1 MKFRKHIPLIFLAA
15 VLTFAAGVPSRLQ
28 TEISTLNNDDA
39 LTHGCWGLCVIDMD
53 SGKVIASN
61 DPDRSMIP
69 ASTMKVLT
77 TGAAMGLLGKDYRYS
92 TFIEYDGVYDI
103 AAGVI
108 HGNIYIR
115 GTGDPTLG
123 SSHFPADT
131 VNGFAGLP
139 KKLKEMGIK
148 IIEGNIYGD
157 KTFFS
162 DNPLPDGW
170 TWGDLGQYYGAGTSG
185 LDYKDNKV
193 TLYFNSMK
201 GDSGRI
207 TRVYPQPRGIRYVT
221 YVTVAGK
228 KDEAY
233 VYGSLNGNNYAV
245 YGSIPAGKKDFEVE
259 ASNPDPALTC
269 AEDIYNGCV
278 QQGII
283 VGGTAKSWSRNDQRN
298 AKPFVRK
305 TLMMFS
311 SPTLSEIIEVTNK
324 HSDNI
329 YAEQLLR
336 TLGALKGEDGTTD
349 AGTVV
354 VRDYWASQGVNID
367 GMYVM
372 DGSGLSRSNLVT
384 TKQQAMIL
392 YRISKMSWYAEF
404 DASLPVAGKEGSMSS
419 LCKGTCAENNMRAK
433 TGYINRARGYAGY
446 VKTKSGR
453 MVCFSVLANNYTCS
467 ATDMKK
473 KLEKILVAIAEL

>member
-1 MKFRKHIPLIFLAA
+1 VKSHAHIILFFLLGM
-15 VLTFAAGVPSRLQ
+15 VVISAGIPARLQ
-28 TEISTLNNDDA
+28 TEIDTLNKDEA
-39 LTHGCWGLCVIDMD
+39 LTHGSWGLCVIDVD
-53 SGKVIASN
+53 SGNVIATN
-61 DPDRSMIP
+61 DADRSMMP
-69 ASTMKVLT
+69 ASTMKILT
-77 TGAAMGLLGKDYRYS
+77 TGAAMGLLGKDYRYT

-103 AAGVI
+103 AAGIV
-108 HGNIYIR
+108 HGNIFIR
-115 GTGDPTLG
+115 GTGDPTLE
-123 SSHFPADT
+123 SAHFPSDT

-201 GDSGRI
+201 GDSGRLEK
-207 TRVYPQPRGIRYVT
+207 VYPQPKGTRYIT
-221 YVTVAGK
+221 YVTADGK

-233 VYGSLNGNNYAV
+233 VYGALNGTNYQI
-245 YGSIPAGKKDFEVE
+245 YGSIPAGKKEYEVE
-259 ASNPDPALTC
+259 ASNPDPAMTC
-269 AEDIYNGCV
+269 AEDVFNGCV
-278 QQGII
+278 KRGII
-283 VGGTAKSWSRNDQRN
+283 VGGSAKTWNRIDQRN
-298 AKPFVRK
+298 SKPFLRK
-305 TLMMFS
+305 TLMTYS
-311 SPTLSEIIEVTNK
+311 SPTLTEIIAVTNK

-336 TLGALKGEDGTTD
+336 TLGALKGEDGTTE

-354 VRDYWASQGVNID
+354 VRNYWSSQGIDID
-367 GMYVM
+367 GMYLM
-372 DGSGLSRSNLVT
+372 DGSGLSRSDLVT
-384 TKQQAMIL
+384 TRQQCTIL
-392 YRISKMSWYAEF
+392 YKISKMPWFAEF
-404 DASLPVAGKEGSMSS
+404 DSSLPVAGREGSMSS

-453 MVCFSVLANNYTCS
+453 LVCFSLLANNYTC
-467 ATDMKK
+467 TPTEMKK
-473 KLEKILVAIAEL
+473 KLEKILVAIAEM

>member
-1 MKFRKHIPLIFLAA
+1 MKSRSHILLFFLLGLL
-15 VLTFAAGVPSRLQ
+15 VISAGVPTHLQ
-28 TEISTLNNDDA
+28 SEIDALNRDEA
-39 LTHGCWGLCVIDMD
+39 LTHGCWGLCVIDVD
-53 SGKVIASN
+53 SGKIIASN
-61 DPDRSMIP
+61 DPDRSMMP
-69 ASTMKVLT
+69 ASTMKILT
-77 TGAAMGLLGKDYRYS
+77 TGAAMGLLGKDYRYT

-103 AAGVI
+103 ASGIV

-115 GTGDPTLG
+115 GTGDPTLE
-123 SSHFPADT
+123 SAHFPSDS

-162 DNPLPDGW
+162 DNPIPDGW

-201 GDSGRI
+201 GDSGRLEK
-207 TRVYPQPRGIRYVT
+207 VNPQPRGTKYIT
-221 YVTVAGK
+221 YVTADGK

-233 VYGSLNGNNYAV
+233 VYGSMNGNNFQV
-245 YGSIPAGKKDFEVE
+245 YGSIPAGKKDYEVE
-259 ASNPDPALTC
+259 ASNPDPAMTC
-269 AEDIYNGCV
+269 AEDVYNGCV
-278 QQGII
+278 KRGII
-283 VGGTAKSWSRNDQRN
+283 VGGSAKTWGRNEQRN
-298 AKPFVRK
+298 SKPFLRK
-305 TLMMFS
+305 TLMTYN
-311 SPTLSEIIEVTNK
+311 SPTLTEIIAVTNK

-354 VRDYWASQGVNID
+354 VRDYWASQGVD
-367 GMYVM
+367 VEGMYVM
-372 DGSGLSRSNLVT
+372 DGSGLSRSDLVT
-384 TKQQAMIL
+384 TKQQCMIL
-392 YRISKMSWYAEF
+392 YRISKMPWFAEF

-433 TGYINRARGYAGY
+433 TGYINRARGYTGY
-446 VKTKSGR
+446 VKTQSGR
-453 MVCFSVLANNYTCS
+453 LVCFSLLANNYTC
-467 ATDMKK
+467 TPGEMKK
-473 KLEKILVAIAEL
+473 KLEKILVAIAEM

>member
-1 MKFRKHIPLIFLAA
+1 VKHRFQIPL
-15 VLTFAAGVPSRLQ
+15 VLFFAFVVFAAGVPSRLQ
-28 TEISTLNNDDA
+28 TEINTLNKDES
-39 LTHGCWGLCVIDMD
+39 LTHGCWGLCVIDLD

-77 TGAAMGLLGKDYRYS
+77 TGAAMGLLGKDYRFT

-103 AAGVI
+103 AAGII

-115 GTGDPTLG
+115 GTGDPTLE
-123 SSHFPADT
+123 SSHFPSDT
-131 VNGFAGLP
+131 TNGFASLP

-157 KTFFS
+157 RTFFS

-193 TLYFNSMK
+193 VMYFNSMK
-201 GDSGRI
+201 GDSGRL
-207 TRVYPQPRGIRYVT
+207 TEVKPHPKGIRYTTFVT
-221 YVTVAGK
+221 ADGK
-228 KDEAY
+228 KDEAF
-233 VYGSLNGNNYAV
+233 VYGSLNGSNYMIF
-245 YGSIPAGKKDFEVE
+245 GSIPAGKKDYEVE

-269 AEDIYNGCV
+269 AEDVYNACIKR
-278 QQGII
+278 GII
-283 VGGTAKSWSRNDQRN
+283 VGGAPKSWNRNDQRN

-305 TLMMFS
+305 TLMSFN
-311 SPTLSEIIEVTNK
+311 SPMLSEIVEVTNK

-336 TLGALKGEDGTTD
+336 TLGALKGGDGTTE
-349 AGTVV
+349 AGTNV
-354 VRDYWASQGVNID
+354 VRDYWASQGVD
-367 GMYVM
+367 VGGMYVM

-392 YRISKMSWYAEF
+392 YKISRMSWFTEF

-453 MVCFSVLANNYTCS
+453 TVCFSILANNYTC
-467 ATDMKK
+467 TPTEMKK
-473 KLEKILVAIAEL
+473 KLEKVLIAIAEL

>member
-1 MKFRKHIPLIFLAA
+1 VKFRKHIPLILLCAALA
-15 VLTFAAGVPSRLQ
+15 FAAGVPSRLQ
-28 TEISTLNNDDA
+28 TEINTLNSDEA
-39 LTHGCWGLCVIDMD
+39 LTHGAWALCVIDVD

-61 DPDRSMIP
+61 DPERSMIP

-92 TFIEYDGVYDI
+92 TFVEYDGVYDI

-108 HGNIYIR
+108 HGNVFIR

-123 SSHFPADT
+123 SSRFPADS

-139 KKLKEMGIK
+139 KKLKEMGIR

-193 TLYFNSMK
+193 VLHFNSMK

-207 TRVYPQPRGIRYVT
+207 TRIDPQPRGMRYVT
-221 YVTVAGK
+221 YVTCAGK

-233 VYGSLNGNNYAV
+233 VYGSLNATNYSV
-245 YGSIPAGKKDFEVE
+245 YGSIPAGQKDFEVE
-259 ASNPDPALTC
+259 ASNPEPAVTC
-269 AEDIYNGCV
+269 AEDVYNGCIK
-278 QQGII
+278 QGII
-283 VGGTAKSWSRNDQRN
+283 VGGAAKVWSRNDQRN

-305 TLMMFS
+305 TLMTFS
-311 SPTLSEIIEVTNK
+311 SPALSQIIEVTNK
-324 HSDNI
+324 QSDNI

-336 TLGALKGEDGTTD
+336 TLGALKGEDGTTE
-349 AGTVV
+349 AGTAV
-354 VRDYWASQGVNID
+354 VRDYWAAQGVNTD
-367 GMYVM
+367 GMYIM

-392 YRISKMSWYAEF
+392 YKISKLPWYAEF
-404 DASLPVAGKEGSMSS
+404 NASLPVAGKEGSMSS

-453 MVCFSVLANNYTCS
+453 NVCFSVLANNYTCS
-467 ATDMKK
+467 ATEMKK
-473 KLEKILVAIAEL
+473 KLEKILVAIAEM

>member
-1 MKFRKHIPLIFLAA
+1 MFFLLALIAMS
-15 VLTFAAGVPSRLQ
+15 AGVPSRLQ
-28 TEISTLNNDDA
+28 TEIDTLNKDLS
-39 LTHGCWGLCVIDMD
+39 LTHGCWGLCVMDID

-61 DPDRSMIP
+61 QPERSMIP
-69 ASTMKVLT
+69 ASTMKILT
-77 TGAAMGLLGKDYRYS
+77 TGAAMGLLGKDYRFS

-103 AAGVI
+103 AEGIV

-115 GTGDPTLG
+115 GTGDPTLE
-123 SSHFPADT
+123 SAHFPSDT

-201 GDSGRI
+201 GDSGRLEK
-207 TRVYPQPRGIRYVT
+207 VYPQPKGTKYVT
-221 YVTVAGK
+221 YVTADGK

-233 VYGSLNGNNYAV
+233 VYGSMNGNSFQV
-245 YGSIPAGKKDFEVE
+245 YGSIPAGKKDYEVD
-259 ASNPDPALTC
+259 ASNPDPAMTC
-269 AEDIYNGCV
+269 AEDVYNGCV
-278 QQGII
+278 KRGII
-283 VGGTAKSWSRNDQRN
+283 VGGTAKTWSRNDQRN

-305 TLMMFS
+305 TLMTFS
-311 SPTLSEIIEVTNK
+311 SPTLAQIIEVTNTK
-324 HSDNI
+324 SDNV
-329 YAEQLLR
+329 YAEQLIR

-354 VRDYWASQGVNID
+354 VRDYWAAQGVDIG

-384 TKQQAMIL
+384 TKQQCTIL
-392 YRISKMSWYAEF
+392 YKISKMPWFAEF

-453 MVCFSVLANNYTCS
+453 LVCFSLLANNYTC
-467 ATDMKK
+467 TPTEMKK
-473 KLEKILVAIAEL
+473 KLEKILVAIAEM

>member
-1 MKFRKHIPLIFLAA
+1 MKSRISIPHILLLAFVA
-15 VLTFAAGVPSRLQ
+15 FAAGVPAKLQ
-28 TEISTLNNDDA
+28 TEINNLNKDIA
-39 LTHGCWGLCVIDMD
+39 LTHGCWGLTVIDLD

-69 ASTMKVLT
+69 ASTMKILT
-77 TGAAMGLLGKDYRYS
+77 TGAAMGLLGSEYRYT

-103 AAGVI
+103 AEGVV

-131 VNGFAGLP
+131 VNGFASLP

-157 KTFFS
+157 KSFFS

-193 TLYFNSMK
+193 ILFFNSMQ
-201 GDSGRI
+201 GDSGRL
-207 TRVYPQPRGIRYVT
+207 TKVYPQPKGIKYVT
-221 YVTVAGK
+221 YVTANGK

-233 VYGSLNGNNYAV
+233 VYGSLNGSSYTV
-245 YGSIPAGKKDFEVE
+245 YGSIPAGKKDYEVE
-259 ASNPDPALTC
+259 ASNPEPALTC
-269 AEDIYNGCV
+269 AEDVYNACLAR
-278 QQGII
+278 GII
-283 VGGTAKSWSRNDQRN
+283 VGGSPKVWGRNEQRN
-298 AKPFVRK
+298 SKPFVRK
-305 TLMMFS
+305 TLLQFA
-311 SPTLSEIIEVTNK
+311 SPKLRDIIEVTNK

-336 TLGALKGEDGTTD
+336 TLGALNGEDGTTE
-349 AGTVV
+349 AGATVV
-354 VRDYWASQGVNID
+354 KNYWAGIGTDVD

-392 YRISKMSWYAEF
+392 YKISKMSWYADF

-453 MVCFSVLANNYTCS
+453 NVCFSLLANNYTC
-467 ATDMKK
+467 TPTEMKK
-473 KLEKILVAIAEL
+473 KLEKILIAIAEM